1 MCEGA
6 QTILQFAYHEID
18 ADDDDDDEI
27 VRASLDG
34 ENFHCCSTRG
44 QSSPY

>member
-18 ADDDDDDEI
+18 ADDELMMMMMMKL
-27 VRASLDG
+27 SGL
-34 ENFHCCSTRG
+34 H
-44 QSSPY
+44 